1 MKAGEMNRRRGL
13 PLPARASLLA
23 AAAAMCLASVSAPV
37 AAAAASPRAASVSPS
52 MFEPVVPPR
61 VAGALVRRPGTV
73 IRRDG
78 GFVVEQV
85 RVPRQLRAPGVPG
98 SVLRV
103 TRPGRYAPRALPYVL
118 TVDGV
123 AVASATPSP
132 NLRSVVALTDDE
144 AVLTAML
151 GLTYGGRPAS
161 ESSFSAV
168 KAPSLV
174 GPRRLPSPGPYEV
187 ARREY
192 DLGDRA
198 FQPTGLGA
206 KVEIRAD
213 VHYPAGLPDGPYPIV
228 LFMHGN
234 HSSCYR
240 GERAGY
246 RWPCPGRWKPIPNY
260 EGYDYAASRLA
271 SYGYVVVSVSA
282 NGVNVLGSRLVDTG
296 MRQRGELLEEHLDL
310 WQAWSTT
317 GGEPFDDRFIG
328 EVDMTTIGTM
338 GHSRGG
344 EGVVWHVIVDRE
356 RDDPYGID
364 AVMPIAPVDFTRE
377 TVNRVPLA
385 VVLPYCD
392 GDVFDLQGVHFFDDA
407 RYRVA
412 GDTKPKH
419 TLTLYGA
426 NHNFF
431 NTVWTKGYP
440 GSFDDT
446 FGRCEGKLTPRE
458 QRRTG
463 AAYIVS
469 YFRRY
474 LGGEADL
481 DPIWTGA
488 VTPAGVEPSRALMA
502 YLAPDL
508 PDRRLDVDRFT
519 DERSIRRTEAGD
531 DVTASGLSLLAW
543 CANTVEV
550 PCVPGDL
557 SFSDVHLPGLSRGV
571 FGWNGSDGEVWFDL
585 GVGADVRAFDS
596 VQFRA
601 SVNPGY
607 RANDGT
613 SYQNLSLSLVD
624 GTGAEVT
631 VAADDVGNEALRY
644 PSGLRRYSGHVI
656 LQQVRFPLEGFD
668 ALDLSDVRAIV
679 IRFDRTSKGVIDV
692 ADLNFSAG
700 V

>member
-1 MKAGEMNRRRGL
+1 MNRRRGL
-13 PLPARASLLA
+13 PLPARVTLLA
-23 AAAAMCLASVSAPV
+23 CAAALCLGSMPASV
-37 AAAAASPRAASVSPS
+37 AAAPGASRPSAASPS
-52 MFEPVVPPR
+52 MFAPVVPPR
-61 VAGALVRRPGTV
+61 VAAALLSRNGTA

-78 GFVVEQV
+78 GFVVERV
-85 RVPRQLRAPGVPG
+85 RIPRRLRGPGVPDQM
-98 SVLRV
+98 LRV
-103 TRPGRYAPRALPYVL
+103 TRAGRYAPRALPYVL

-123 AVASATPSP
+123 GIAPAVPSP
-132 NLRSVVALTDDE
+132 NLRSAVALTDDE
-144 AVLTAML
+144 AVLTAIL
-151 GLTYGGRPAS
+151 GLTYGGRPALGS
-161 ESSFSAV
+161 PVSAV
-168 KAPSLV
+168 EAPPLD
-174 GPRRLPSPGPYEV
+174 RRHRLPSPGPYDV

-192 DLGDRA
+192 NLGDRA
-198 FQPTGLGA
+198 FQPTGLGG

-213 VHYPAGLPDGPYPIV
+213 VHYPAGLTDGPYPIV

-234 HSSCYR
+234 HSTCYR

-246 RWPCPGRWKPIPNY
+246 RWPCRERWKPIPNY

-282 NGVNVLGSRLVDTG
+282 NGVNVLGNRLVDTG

-317 GGEPFDDRFIG
+317 GGEPFDDLFVGKI
-328 EVDMTTIGTM
+328 DMTTIGTM

-356 RDDPYGID
+356 RADPYGID
-364 AVMPIAPVDFTRE
+364 AVMPLAPVDFTRE

-385 VVLPYCD
+385 VLLPYCD

-440 GSFDDT
+440 GAFDDT

-474 LGGEADL
+474 LGGETDL

-488 VTPAGVEPSRALMA
+488 ATPTGIDPTRALMA

-519 DERSIRRTEAGD
+519 DERSIVRTEAGD
-531 DVTASGLSLLAW
+531 DVTVSGLSLLAW

-557 SFSDVHLPGLSRGV
+557 SFSDAHLPGLSRGV
-571 FGWNGSDGEVWFDL
+571 FGWNGSDGEVRFDL
-585 GVGADVRAFDS
+585 GAGADVRAFDS
-596 VQFRA
+596 VQFRTG
-601 SVNPGY
+601 VNPGY
-607 RANDGT
+607 RANESI

-624 GTGAEVT
+624 GAGTEVT

-644 PSGLRRYSGHVI
+644 PSGLRRFSGHVI

-668 ALDLSDVRAIV
+668 ALDLGDVREIV
-679 IRFDRTSKGVIDV
+679 IRFDRTSKGVIDM

>member
-1 MKAGEMNRRRGL
+1 MNRRRGL
-13 PLPARASLLA
+13 ALPTRGALLA
-23 AAAAMCLASVSAPV
+23 CAVALCLVSVSGPV
-37 AAAAASPRAASVSPS
+37 AAAHGPSRTTTASPS
-52 MFEPVVPPR
+52 MVIPVVPPR
-61 VAGALVRRPGTV
+61 VAGALLRRPGTV
-73 IRRDG
+73 LRRDG
-78 GFVVEQV
+78 GFVVERM
-85 RVPRQLRAPGVPG
+85 RVPRGLRSSGVPR
-98 SVLRV
+98 SMLRV
-103 TRPGRYAPRALPYVL
+103 TRLGRYAPRALPYVL

-123 AVASATPSP
+123 GVASAIPSP
-132 NLRSVVALTDDE
+132 TLRSIVALTDEE
-144 AVLTAML
+144 AVVTAEL
-151 GLTYGGRPAS
+151 GLTYGGRPAVTS
-161 ESSFSAV
+161 PAAAV
-168 KAPSLV
+168 VAPSIHR
-174 GPRRLPSPGPYEV
+174 PRRLPSPGPHDV

-206 KVEIRAD
+206 GVEIRAD
-213 VHYPAGLPDGPYPIV
+213 VHFPAGLADGPYPIV

-240 GERAGY
+240 GQRAGY
-246 RWPCPGRWKPIPNY
+246 RWPCREGWKPIPNH

-317 GGEPFDDRFIG
+317 GGEPFADRFVG
-328 EVDMTTIGTM
+328 KVDMTTIGTM

-364 AVMPIAPVDFTRE
+364 AVMPLAPVDFTRE

-412 GDTKPKH
+412 GDPKPKH
-419 TLTLYGA
+419 TLTLFGA

-431 NTVWTKGYP
+431 NTVWTTGYP
-440 GSFDDT
+440 GAFDDT
-446 FGRCEGKLTPRE
+446 FSRCEGKLTPRE
-458 QRRTG
+458 QRRAG
-463 AAYIVS
+463 AAYITS

-474 LGGEADL
+474 LGGESDL

-488 VTPAGVEPSRALMA
+488 ATPEGIDPTRALMA
-502 YLAPDL
+502 YLAPDV

-519 DERSIRRTEAGD
+519 DERSIRRTEGGD
-531 DVTASGLSLLAW
+531 DVTATGLSLLAW
-543 CANTVEV
+543 CANSVEV

-571 FGWNGSDGEVWFDL
+571 FGWNGPAGEVRFAL
-585 GVGADVRAFDS
+585 GAGADVTAFDA

-601 SVNPGY
+601 TVNPGY
-607 RANDGT
+607 RANEGT

-644 PSGLRRYSGHVI
+644 PSGVRRFSGHVI
-656 LQQVRFPLEGFD
+656 LQQVRFPLEGF
-668 ALDLSDVRAIV
+668 AGLDLTDVREIV
-679 IRFDRTSKGVIDV
+679 IRFDRTGRGVIDV

>member
-1 MKAGEMNRRRGL
+1 
-13 PLPARASLLA
+13 
-23 AAAAMCLASVSAPV
+23 
-37 AAAAASPRAASVSPS
+37 
-52 MFEPVVPPR
+52 
-61 VAGALVRRPGTV
+61 
-73 IRRDG
+73 
-78 GFVVEQV
+78 
-85 RVPRQLRAPGVPG
+85 VPG

-103 TRPGRYAPRALPYVL
+103 TRPGRFAPRALPYVL
-118 TVDGV
+118 TVDGA
-123 AVASATPSP
+123 AVASAIPSP
-132 NLRSVVALTDDE
+132 NLRSVVALTDDGSV
-144 AVLTAML
+144 ATATL
-151 GLTYGGRPAS
+151 GLTYGGRPAV
-161 ESSFSAV
+161 ESSVSALD
-168 KAPSLV
+168 APSLD
-174 GPRRLPSPGPYEV
+174 RRRRHPSPGPYDV

-206 KVEIRAD
+206 KVEVRAD
-213 VHYPAGLPDGPYPIV
+213 VHYPAGLSDGPYPIV

-240 GERAGY
+240 GQRAGF
-246 RWPCPGRWKPIPNY
+246 RWPCPGRWKAIPNF

-317 GGEPFDDRFIG
+317 GGGPFEDRFVG
-328 EVDMTTIGTM
+328 KVDMTTIGTM

-407 RYRVA
+407 RYRVP
-412 GDTKPKH
+412 GDTKAKH
-419 TLTLYGA
+419 TLTLLGA

-431 NTVWTKGYP
+431 NTVWTDGFP
-440 GSFDDT
+440 GAFDDT

-458 QRRTG
+458 QRRAG

-474 LGGEADL
+474 LGGETDL

-488 VTPAGVEPSRALMA
+488 ATPAGIDPTRALMA

-519 DERSIRRTEAGD
+519 DERSIRRTESGD
-531 DVTASGLSLLAW
+531 EVTASGLSLLAW

-557 SFSDVHLPGLSRGV
+557 AFSDVHLPGLSRGV
-571 FGWNGSDGEVWFDL
+571 FGWNGSDGEVRFDL
-585 GVGADVRAFDS
+585 GAGADVRVFDS

-631 VAADDVGNEALRY
+631 VAADVVGNEALRY
-644 PSGLRRYSGHVI
+644 PSGLRRFSGHVI
-656 LQQVRFPLEGFD
+656 LQQLRFPLEGFD

-679 IRFDRTSKGVIDV
+679 IRFNRTGKGVVDI
-692 ADLNFSAG
+692 ADLHFSAG

>member
-1 MKAGEMNRRRGL
+1 M
-13 PLPARASLLA
+13 PTRAALLA
-23 AAAAMCLASVSAPV
+23 CAVALALASVAGPVTAAPGPSRVSAAPSMFAPVVSPRV
-37 AAAAASPRAASVSPS
+37 AAA
-52 MFEPVVPPR
+52 
-61 VAGALVRRPGTV
+61 LLRREGTV
-73 IRRDG
+73 IRADG
-78 GFVVEQV
+78 GFVVERV
-85 RVPRQLRAPGVPG
+85 AVPRRMRASGEPG

-103 TRPGRYAPRALPYVL
+103 TRLGRYAPRALPYVV
-118 TVDGV
+118 TADGV
-123 AVASATPSP
+123 AVASAVPAP

-144 AVLTAML
+144 GVVTAIL
-151 GLTYGGRPAS
+151 GLTYGGRPAL
-161 ESSFSAV
+161 ESLERAV
-168 KAPSLV
+168 GAPTLDRR
-174 GPRRLPSPGPYEV
+174 RRLPSPGPYDV

-192 DLGDRA
+192 NLGDRA
-198 FQPTGLGA
+198 FQPTGLGT

-213 VHYPAGLPDGPYPIV
+213 VHHPAGLPDGPYPIV

-246 RWPCPGRWKPIPNY
+246 RWPCRDRWKPIPNY

-271 SYGYVVVSVSA
+271 SYGYIVVSVSA
-282 NGVNVLGSRLVDTG
+282 NGVNVLGSRLADTG

-310 WQAWSTT
+310 WQSWTT
-317 GGEPFDDRFIG
+317 AGGAPFEDLFVG
-328 EVDMTTIGTM
+328 KVDMTTIGTM
-338 GHSRGG
+338 GHSRGN

-356 RDDPYGID
+356 RDDPYDID

-412 GDTKPKH
+412 GDAKPKH
-419 TLTLYGA
+419 TLTLKGA

-440 GSFDDT
+440 GAFDDT

-474 LGGEADL
+474 LGGEINL

-488 VTPAGVEPSRALMA
+488 ATPVGIDPTRALMA

-508 PDRRLDVDRFT
+508 PDRRLDVDRFS
-519 DERSIRRTEAGD
+519 DERSIAQTEDGG

-550 PCVPGDL
+550 PCVPGGL

-571 FGWNGSDGEVWFDL
+571 FGWNGSESEVRFDL

-644 PSGLRRYSGHVI
+644 PSGLRRFSGHVI

-668 ALDLSDVRAIV
+668 ALDLSDVRALV